1 MTSVYEKTETVL
13 VKMEQKELKGGE
25 NGENLETS
33 HADSSKKY
41 QKVYKILHFL
51 DNRCQFSVNKR
62 GSSPIS
68 LPMGAIFP

>member
-33 HADSSKKY
+33 HADSSKK
-41 QKVYKILHFL
+41 
-51 DNRCQFSVNKR
+51 
-62 GSSPIS
+62 IS
-68 LPMGAIFP
+68 KGL